1 MGDTKAGS
9 IQVLLPPASLMLL
22 PWGSKA
28 DTSGHG
34 WGGGGCPNFLS
45 VAVMK
50 TLTNSN
56 TGREGLI

>member
-34 WGGGGCPNFLS
+34 WGVG
-45 VAVMK
+45 AV
-50 TLTNSN
+50 
-56 TGREGLI
+56 LIFSLLL